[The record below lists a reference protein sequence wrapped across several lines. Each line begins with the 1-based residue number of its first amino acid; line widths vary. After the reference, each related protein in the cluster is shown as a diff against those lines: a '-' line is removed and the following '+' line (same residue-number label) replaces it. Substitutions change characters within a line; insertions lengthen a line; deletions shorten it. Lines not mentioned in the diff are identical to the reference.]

1 MKFVYV
7 HCTFASPAICVLPP
21 RYVWEHPVF
30 MICMYT
36 DTHSHRHTFFLS
48 LWGSHS
54 VTLSSLS
61 GQIFLYIC
69 VFRELHVGVGR
80 AGRWGERRQAPLLCF
95 NLFLAL
101 HTHTHAVRD
110 FVLRLFVFFHLLCLF
125 TLSHCTLLLNSL
137 YSVFVCTNMCT
148 CVCFIYIVCVNNGI
162 L

>member
-1 MKFVYV
+1 MRAINRLNMKFVYV

-36 DTHSHRHTFFLS
+36 DTHTHTFFLS

-61 GQIFLYIC
+61 GQIILYIC

-95 NLFLAL
+95 ILFLAL
-101 HTHTHAVRD
+101 HTHTHTQCVI
-110 FVLRLFVFFHLLCLF
+110 LFSVYSCFFICF
-125 TLSHCTLLLNSL
+125 ASSRFRIAHC
-137 YSVFVCTNMCT
+137 Y
-148 CVCFIYIVCVNNGI
+148 
-162 L
+162 